1 MKKRGRKVGAV
12 SFCKV
17 SLAELNRILKP
28 SANVVV
34 SLRYAEMIGLDGSK
48 ISADTSTI
56 KAVANHVNA
65 DVRVE
70 SFDGKYVQK
79 KKDVLEDTGL
89 RPVIEIEKF

>member
-48 ISADTSTI
+48 ISADTATI
-56 KAVANHVNA
+56 KAVANHVAA
-65 DVRVE
+65 DVKVE
-70 SFDGKYVQK
+70 SFDEKYVAK
-79 KKDVLEDTGL
+79 KKDFSEDAGL
-89 RPVIEIEKF
+89 KPVIQVENF